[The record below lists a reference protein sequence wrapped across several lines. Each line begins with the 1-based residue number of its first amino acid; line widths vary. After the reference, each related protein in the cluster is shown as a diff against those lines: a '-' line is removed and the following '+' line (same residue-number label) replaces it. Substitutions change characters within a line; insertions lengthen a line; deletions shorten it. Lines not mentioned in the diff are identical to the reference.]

1 LRDVRYKTNWRV
13 KAIFSIG
20 VHIKDIAILESIK
33 FTLGVGNIHKHG
45 KYSVQYRVES
55 IKELQVIIDHF
66 DKYNLITAKL
76 SDYLLF
82 KKALNLIKFKEHLIE
97 DGLLKLIAIKS
108 SINLGLPDNLK
119 KAFPTVV
126 SIERPKY
133 IFNKIIDSYWLAGFS
148 SGDGSFD
155 IKISSSKTSKLG
167 SRVQLR
173 FSIGLNI
180 REIGLIKYLVTYFNL
195 GYSTDFNT
203 PTVKEDNI
211 KYVYTT
217 DNSVNL
223 QVVNFSDIT
232 EKIIPFFDKYPIQGN
247 KSLDYYDF
255 KKVANIIKNK
265 EHLTSEGFNNIINIK
280 SGMNRGRI

>member
-1 LRDVRYKTNWRV
+1 MQDIKHKTNWRV

-20 VHIKDIAILESIK
+20 VHIKDISILEDIK
-33 FTLGVGNIHKHG
+33 FTLDVGNIHKHG
-45 KYSVQYRVES
+45 KNSVQYRVES
-55 IKELQVIIDHF
+55 IKELQTIINHF

-82 KKALNLIKFKEHLIE
+82 KKAFNLIKLKEHLSE
-97 DGLLKLIAIKS
+97 KGLLKLVAIKA
-108 SINLGLPDNLK
+108 SINLGLPNNLK
-119 KAFPTVV
+119 EAFPIITP
-126 SIERPKY
+126 IERPKY
-133 IFNKIIDSYWLAGFS
+133 IFNGITDPYWLAGFS

-180 REIGLIKYLVTYFNL
+180 RDVELIKYLVTYFNL

-203 PTVKEDNI
+203 PAIKNDNI
-211 KYVYTT
+211 KYVYIT
-217 DNSVNL
+217 DNFVNL
-223 QVVNFSDIT
+223 QVINYSDIMY
-232 EKIIPFFDKYPIQGN
+232 KIIPFFEKYLILGN
-247 KSLDYYDF
+247 KSLDFEDF

-265 EHLTSEGFNNIINIK
+265 EHLTSKGFNNIKNIK
-280 SGMNRGRI
+280 TGMNRGRI

>member
-1 LRDVRYKTNWRV
+1 MQNVNHKTNWRV

-20 VHIKDIAILESIK
+20 VHIKDISILEDIK

-45 KYSVQYRVES
+45 KNSVQYRVES
-55 IKELQVIIDHF
+55 IKELQTIINHF

-82 KKALNLIKFKEHLIE
+82 KKALNLIKLKEHLSE
-97 DGLLKLIAIKS
+97 EGLLKLVAIKA
-108 SINLGLPDNLK
+108 SINLGLPNNLK
-119 KAFPTVV
+119 EAFPIIIP
-126 SIERPKY
+126 IEKPKY
-133 IFNKIIDSYWLAGFS
+133 IFNGITDPYWLAGFS

-173 FSIGLNI
+173 FSVGLNI
-180 REIGLIKYLVTYFNL
+180 RDVELIKYLVTYFNL
-195 GYSTDFNT
+195 GYSTDFN
-203 PTVKEDNI
+203 PPAVKNDNI
-211 KYVYTT
+211 KYVYIT

-223 QVVNFSDIT
+223 QVINYSDIMY
-232 EKIIPFFDKYPIQGN
+232 KIIPFFEKYLILGN
-247 KSLDYYDF
+247 KSLDF